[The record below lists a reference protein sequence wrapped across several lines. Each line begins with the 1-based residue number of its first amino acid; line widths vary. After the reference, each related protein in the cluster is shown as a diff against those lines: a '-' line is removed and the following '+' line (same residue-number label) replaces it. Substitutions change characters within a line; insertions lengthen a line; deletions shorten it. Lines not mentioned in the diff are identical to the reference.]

1 MFCRTSRRDLSGVRD
16 LEAGWRDRAEEAA
29 YRLEQQVELA
39 RKQST
44 LEQIRHAAHEASG
57 AERDSLDAAI
67 ALKPGATL
75 SDVIGAAENSILGQR
90 IRAASSLPCLQT
102 SHGIESRSHSLTNA
116 HYTTTAPRSTE

>member
-1 MFCRTSRRDLSGVRD
+1 M
-16 LEAGWRDRAEEAA
+16 EAGWRDRAEEAA

-90 IRAASSLPCLQT
+90 IRAASSLPPKPEDKSL
-102 SHGIESRSHSLTNA
+102 ESDSK
-116 HYTTTAPRSTE
+116 TAGFGYIYEASKKD